1 MRKSLQRLV
10 SWINKDMSPVAENR
24 GGWFSLVHEPFAGA
38 WQRNIEINHKL
49 VPSFSAVFACIS
61 LIAGDVSKLW
71 IKTQRLEKGVW
82 LDSDKP
88 SPKTLVLDQPNAYQ
102 NRNQFFENWMTSKLL
117 RGNTYVLKRRDAR
130 GVVQRMH
137 ILDPNRIT
145 VLVSDSGDVF
155 YELRQDNLSGLVPD
169 AQTFPA
175 SEIIHDRFNCLF
187 HPLVGLS
194 PLYAA
199 ALPAWQGLNIQNN
212 SAAFFGNRSM
222 PGGIITAPSTIPDE
236 TAERIKKNWDQN
248 FGGDK
253 RGGTAVMGDGLEF
266 KPITVTA
273 EDAQLLEQA
282 KATAEWV
289 CSAFHVPP
297 WKIGAA
303 PIPAGGP
310 EASNI
315 QYYIDCVQRLL
326 EDCETCLD
334 RGLELGPTLGIQFD
348 VEGLA
353 RMDTV
358 SRINSLKEASSAGLI
373 SPNEGRAKLG
383 YAPAKGG
390 DSPMVQQQYFS
401 LEALA
406 ERDKEK
412 PFAKPAVPATPP
424 PAQGQEPP
432 DDPTKALLERIAALE
447 ARGWVGIWEDGKE
460 YQPGQMV
467 THSGSVWHCNGPT
480 MEKPGAH
487 IDWTLAVKRGRDGK
501 DAKPMQTVFVGGAGT
516 GGGGGAGG

>member
-1 MRKSLQRLV
+1 MRFFGLEITKAK
-10 SWINKDMSPVAENR
+10 KDFSPVSDR
-24 GGWFSLVHEPFAGA
+24 GGWTPLVREPFAGA
-38 WQRNIEINHKL
+38 WQRNLEINQAL
-49 VPSFSAVFACIS
+49 IPSFSAVFACLS
-61 LIAGDVSKLW
+61 LIAGDVSKLY
-71 IKTQRLEKGVW
+71 IKTQRLKNGVW
-82 LDSDKP
+82 LDDEKS
-88 SPKTLVLDQPNAYQ
+88 SPKTAVLETPNGYQ
-102 NRNQFFENWMTSKLL
+102 NRNQFFENWIISKLL
-117 RGNTYVLKRRDAR
+117 RGNTYILKRRDVR
-130 GVVQRMH
+130 GVVQKMH

-155 YELRQDNLSGLVPD
+155 YECREDNLSGLQQQRFV
-169 AQTFPA
+169 APA

-199 ALPAWQGLNIQNN
+199 ALPAQQGLNIQSN
-212 SAAFFGNRSM
+212 SALFFGNRSM
-222 PGGIITAPSTIPDE
+222 PGGIITSPTTIPDA
-236 TAERIKKNWDQN
+236 TAERIKKDWDGN

-303 PIPAGGP
+303 PVPAGGP

-334 RGLELGPTLGIQFD
+334 RGLELGPMLGIQFD

-358 SRINSLKEASSAGLI
+358 SRVNSLKEASSAGLI

-383 YAPAKGG
+383 YGPAKGG
-390 DSPMVQQQYFS
+390 ESPMVQQQYYS
-401 LEALA
+401 LEALS
-406 ERDKEK
+406 ERDADK
-412 PFAKPAVPATPP
+412 PFAKPAAPTTPTPAQP
-424 PAQGQEPP
+424 PAGNSEAGQ
-432 DDPTKALLERIAALE
+432 KLLERIEALE
-447 ARGWVGIWEDGKE
+447 NRKWVGVWEDGIE
-460 YQPGQMV
+460 YLPGQMV
-467 THSGSVWHCNGPT
+467 THSGSAWHCNSQT
-480 MEKPGAH
+480 SDKPGTSEA
-487 IDWTLAVKRGRDGK
+487 WSLMVKRGRDGK
-501 DAKPMQTVFVGGAGT
+501 DLRNG
-516 GGGGGAGG
+516 